1 MDSTEAPEITLKRL
15 RIRSWRRG
23 MKEMDIILGGFAD
36 TRLAALSPERI
47 ARYELLLEENDQD
60 LFLWVTGRAPVPE
73 AHAGIVAEIREGMGP
88 K

>member
-1 MDSTEAPEITLKRL
+1 MDSTEITLKRL

-36 TRLAALSPERI
+36 TRLASLAPERL
-47 ARYELLLEENDQD
+47 AGYERLLEENDQD

-73 AHAGIVAEIREGMGP
+73 AHAGIVAEIRDGMGP